1 MTSRPRPL
9 TGGCLL
15 SLKPHLE
22 TPQLPGIPKLWVHQ
36 GPWPEA
42 IGGRPVLLVRAGRL
56 RTLDWCP
63 LGPGC

>member
-9 TGGCLL
+9 TGGYLL

-42 IGGRPVLLVRAGRL
+42 IGGCPVLLV
-56 RTLDWCP
+56 
-63 LGPGC
+63 